1 MTETP
6 DRPRL
11 ILASASPRR
20 RELLSSLGIP
30 FEIVPADIDEWAPPR
45 LPRPERLARRLAREK
60 ALAVSST
67 NPESIVLAS
76 DTIVVDRGELLAK
89 PVDAA
94 EARAM
99 LQQLRGR
106 RHNVITGVALL
117 PGARPIRVAH
127 QVTHVW
133 MRDYSDEEIERYV
146 ERGEPFDKA
155 GGYAI
160 QDEEFH
166 PVERFEGCYSNV
178 VGLPLGRVI
187 EMLSDAGL
195 TLAVDDPG
203 KIAAV
208 CPCCA
213 QTLTATFG

>member
-1 MTETP
+1 MTETS

-67 NPESIVLAS
+67 NPETIVLAS

-94 EARAM
+94 EARTM
-99 LQQLRGR
+99 LQRLRGR

-117 PGARPIRVAH
+117 PGTRPIRVAH

-133 MRDYSDEEIERYV
+133 MRDYSDEEIERYI